1 MAVFR
6 TLFALLVLLNAAFL
20 GYDHYKGGDIALNL
34 VEQAKQLDV
43 PTVQLHLQNTWTE
56 IKSTTPEKIVGHVNA
71 AFDSLKEFNSP
82 MDVVHH
88 LRAKAAGIVTGSSDG
103 GAIQMEGNVFVLTNG
118 NFNKVIDGQRP
129 ALVEFYA
136 PWCGHC
142 KKLAP
147 VYEEL
152 GDAFA
157 NVQDQ
162 VIVAKLNA
170 DEHRDLGGQFGV
182 QGFPTLKWF
191 PKGVTTSEGVEDYR
205 GGRDLESLAKFIQ
218 EKTGLRPRIKSH
230 KSDVVVLDTKNFDT
244 IVKDPKQ
251 NVLVEFYA
259 PWCGHCKNLAP
270 IYEKVA
276 TAFANEPNCK
286 VAKIDADSERDIG
299 TQYDISGFPTIK
311 FFPAGDEKD
320 AILYEGQRSEA
331 GFIEFLNKQCGTH
344 RLVGG
349 SLDDKAGRIPELD
362 KLAIQFVST
371 SDKEG
376 REKIKADTE
385 SAAKELGTRNA
396 KFYAV
401 FMKKILENGDAF
413 VKTES
418 ARVDRIIKSNTVTLN
433 KVDDFTIRRNILGA
447 FDKKAKPVTKDE
459 L

>member
-6 TLFALLVLLNAAFL
+6 TLFTLLVLINAAFL

-43 PTVQLHLQNTWTE
+43 PTVQLHLQNAWTE
-56 IKSTTPEKIVGHVNA
+56 IKSTTPEKLAGHVNV
-71 AFDSLKEFNSP
+71 AFDSLKDLNTP
-82 MDVVHH
+82 MDIIDH
-88 LRAKAAGIVTGSSDG
+88 LRTKASGIVSTSNS
-103 GAIQMEGNVFVLTNG
+103 GAIELENNVFVLTTG
-118 NFNKVIDGQRP
+118 NFHKVIDGQRP

-147 VYEEL
+147 TYEEL

-162 VIVAKLNA
+162 VVIAKLNA

-191 PKGVTTSEGVEDYR
+191 PKGVTTKEGVEDYR
-205 GGRDLESLAKFIQ
+205 GGRDLDSLAKFIQ
-218 EKTGLRPRIKSH
+218 EKTGLRPRIKSQ
-230 KSDVVVLDTKNFDT
+230 KSEVVVLDTKNFDS
-244 IVKDPKQ
+244 IVKNPKQ

-286 VAKIDADSERDIG
+286 VAKIDADTERDIG

-311 FFPAGDEKD
+311 FFPAGDDKEPV
-320 AILYEGQRSEA
+320 LYEGQRSEA
-331 GFIEFLNKQCGTH
+331 GFIDYLNKQCGTH

-349 SLDDKAGRIPELD
+349 GLDAKAGRLPELD
-362 KLAIQFVST
+362 KLAIQFIST
-371 SDKEG
+371 SDKEQ
-376 REKIKADTE
+376 REKVKADTE
-385 SAAKELGTRNA
+385 VIAKELGTRNA
-396 KFYAV
+396 KIYAV
-401 FMKKILENGDAF
+401 FMKKILENGDGF
-413 VKTES
+413 VKTET